1 MRPDK
6 SFVLGLM
13 FEKGGKTQIRCP
25 LSKPSMDAASEKIA
39 IAKLSVY
46 SNTTLVVLKLVVGI
60 LMLSVAVI
68 SEAIHSGI
76 DLVAALIAR
85 YSVKKSAEPADR
97 EHRYGHGKYENLSG
111 MIEGSLI
118 FIAAA
123 LIIYEAALKFISPS
137 DVELLYVGM
146 AIMGFSAVLNYIVS
160 RKLSQVAKRTDS
172 LALEAD
178 AYHLKT
184 DVWTSAGVFI
194 ALVLIQITGIREF
207 DPAVAMIVAA
217 FIIHAAYDIT
227 TRSTEGLLDRS
238 LPEAEIKLIERVI
251 KDHGGNVLN
260 FHKLRARKMGSER
273 QIDLHLIVPMNLSVK
288 EGHDLVEE
296 LEKDIR
302 KELPRSITVIHIEP
316 CDENCERCKMI
327 PQLRIVRQAGEE
339 PSPLSCEPKE

>member
-1 MRPDK
+1 
-6 SFVLGLM
+6 
-13 FEKGGKTQIRCP
+13 
-25 LSKPSMDAASEKIA
+25 MDAAQEKIA

-46 SNTTLVVLKLVVGI
+46 SNTTLVVAKLAVGF

-85 YSVKKSAEPADR
+85 YSVKKSAEPADK

-123 LIIYEAALKFISPS
+123 LIIYEAIMK
-137 DVELLYVGM
+137 LYHPTEIKVLWVGM
-146 AIMGFSAVLNYIVS
+146 IIMGFSAGLNFWVS
-160 RKLSQVAKRTDS
+160 RKLSAVAKRTDS

-184 DVWTSAGVFI
+184 DVWTSVGVFV
-194 ALVLIQITGIREF
+194 ALVLIQFTDIKQF

-227 TRSTEGLLDRS
+227 TRSTQGLLDVS

-273 QIDLHLIVPMNLSVK
+273 QIDLHLIVPMNLSIK
-288 EGHDLVEE
+288 AGHDLVEE
-296 LEKDIR
+296 LEKEIR
-302 KELPRSITVIHIEP
+302 KELPKSIIIVHIEP
-316 CDENCERCKMI
+316 CDEKCERCRMI
-327 PQLRIVRQAGEE
+327 PQLSIVRQAGEQ
-339 PSPLSCEPKE
+339 PSPLSCEPKH

>member
-1 MRPDK
+1 
-6 SFVLGLM
+6 
-13 FEKGGKTQIRCP
+13 
-25 LSKPSMDAASEKIA
+25 MDAAQEKIRV
-39 IAKLSVY
+39 AKLSVY
-46 SNTTLVVLKLVVGI
+46 SNTTLVALKFVVGGF
-60 LMLSVAVI
+60 MGSVAVI
-68 SEAIHSGI
+68 SEGIHSGI

-97 EHRYGHGKYENLSG
+97 EHRYGHGKFENLSG

-123 LIIYEAALKFISPS
+123 IIIYEAADKFFHPKDLDI
-137 DVELLYVGM
+137 VYVGM
-146 AIMGFSAVLNYIVS
+146 AIMGFSAVLNYFVS
-160 RKLSQVAKRTDS
+160 RTLSKVAKKTDS

-184 DVWTSAGVFI
+184 DVWTSAGVFV
-194 ALVLIQITGIREF
+194 ALALIQITGFDYF

-227 TRSTEGLLDRS
+227 TRSTEGLLDKS

-273 QIDLHLIVPMNLSVK
+273 QIDLHLIVPMNLSIK
-288 EGHDLVEE
+288 AGHDLVEDI
-296 LEKDIR
+296 EKDVR
-302 KELPRSITVIHIEP
+302 KELPKSIIVVHIEP
-316 CDENCERCKMI
+316 CDENCERCKLI
-327 PQLRIVRQAGEE
+327 PQLSIVRIAGEQ
-339 PSPLSCEPKE
+339 PSPLSCEPKK